1 MAILRSDR
9 PGLHLGCHLG
19 ARSERSGQVAQSVEQ
34 GTENP
39 RVGGSTPSLATL
51 LFLSLVPAIAA
62 CASDPCTTLCTD
74 VSRGLDEC
82 LPSWGFTWEGVGAD
96 SRSEWVGAC
105 QGEWDEVR
113 SSLEA
118 RELPPAEQQCTD
130 ARAELDR
137 LRAAE
142 DGACD
147 ELRVLYLD

>member
-1 MAILRSDR
+1 MSSGGLR
-9 PGLHLGCHLG
+9 
-19 ARSERSGQVAQSVEQ
+19 GQVAQLVEQ

-51 LFLSLVPAIAA
+51 LLSILVPAMAA
-62 CASDPCTTLCTD
+62 CASDPCSTLCVD

-82 LPSWGFTWEGVGAD
+82 LPAWGLTWEEVGAE
-96 SRSEWVGAC
+96 SRSNWLIGC
-105 QGEWDEVR
+105 QNEWDEVR

-118 RELPPAEQQCTD
+118 RELPAAEEQCAD
-130 ARAELDR
+130 ARIELDR
-137 LRAAE
+137 LQAAE